1 MRKQGNIFFAIL
13 AVLICIGLGANAGK
27 PSKKKRLAAVADT
40 LNRPVT
46 LPDLSESRPVV
57 TGPVA
62 AQPGDAVTLPD
73 TSKAMPVVDAE
84 PVPEHSVVDEVMWVV
99 GDEPILKSDVE
110 MMRLQGEAEG
120 IDWHGDP
127 DCVIP
132 EQIAVQKLFLHQA
145 EIDSIQVTES
155 EIAQSIDMQINRW
168 IQQAGSREKLEEY
181 KKMTVS
187 QMRSQLHDDFKN
199 NQLIQQMKEKLVD
212 GITVTPSDVREY
224 FRNMPEDSI
233 PFVPTEVEVEI
244 ITRQPKIS
252 QDEINRVKNELRD
265 YTDRVN
271 RGETSFA
278 TLARLYSEDPGSARQ
293 GGEMDYV
300 GRGMLDPAFAS
311 VAFNL
316 TDPKKIS
323 KIVESEYGF
332 HIIQLIDKRGDK
344 IKVRHILRVPHV
356 SEAAVDSMRTRLDS
370 LATEIRSG
378 KFTFEE
384 AASMVSDDKDTR
396 NNRGLMSFN
405 GEDGRTSRFQMKD
418 LPTEVA
424 RKVEDMK
431 VGDVSDAFRMIN
443 EKGKTVVAIVK
454 LKSRTPAHRAT
465 ITEDYQVMK
474 NQVLAKQR
482 ADFLHQW
489 VVNKIKTTYVKMN
502 DRCKSC
508 KFEYE
513 GWIK

>member
-1 MRKQGNIFFAIL
+1 MALL

-27 PSKKKRLAAVADT
+27 PSKKKLAAVADT

-73 TSKAMPVVDAE
+73 TSKSRPVVAGDVKA
-84 PVPEHSVVDEVMWVV
+84 PEHSVVDEVMWVV

-155 EIAQSIDMQINRW
+155 EIAQNIDMQINRW

-181 KKMTVS
+181 KKMTVA

-199 NQLIQQMKEKLVD
+199 NQLIQQMKEKLVSD
-212 GITVTPSDVREY
+212 ISVTPSDVREY

-252 QDEINRVKNELRD
+252 QEEINRVKNDLRE
-265 YTDRVN
+265 YTERVN
-271 RGETSFA
+271 SGETSSA

-300 GRGMLDPAFAS
+300 GRGMLDPAFAA

-323 KIVESEYGF
+323 KIVESEYGY

-344 IKVRHILRVPHV
+344 IKVRHILRIPRV
-356 SEAAVDSMRTRLDS
+356 SAEATDSMRVRLDS
-370 LATEIRSG
+370 LATEIRAG
-378 KFTFEE
+378 KYTFED
-384 AASMVSDDKDTR
+384 AATMASDDKDTR
-396 NNRGLMSFN
+396 NNHGLMSFN

-424 RKVEDMK
+424 REVEKME
-431 VGDVSDAFRMIN
+431 VGDVSNAFSMIN

-474 NQVLAKQR
+474 NVVLAKQR

-513 GWIK
+513 GWVK

>member
-1 MRKQGNIFFAIL
+1 ML
-13 AVLICIGLGANAGK
+13 ALLACAGIGANAGRM
-27 PSKKKRLAAVADT
+27 SGGGFQTADSA
-40 LNRPVT
+40 NMAVT

-57 TGPVA
+57 TGDV
-62 AQPGDAVTLPD
+62 Q
-73 TSKAMPVVDAE
+73 
-84 PVPEHSVVDEVMWVV
+84 VPEHSVVDEVMWVV

-145 EIDSIQVTES
+145 EIDSIEVTES

-181 KKMTVS
+181 KKMSVT

-199 NQLIQQMKEKLVD
+199 NQLIQQMKEKLVND
-212 GITVTPSDVREY
+212 ISVTPSDVREY
-224 FRNMPEDSI
+224 FRNMPADSI

-244 ITRQPKIS
+244 VTRQPKIS
-252 QDEINRVKNELRD
+252 QDEINRVKNELRE

-271 RGETSFA
+271 SGETSFA

-300 GRGMLDPAFAS
+300 GRGMLDPAFAA

-332 HIIQLIDKRGDK
+332 HIIQLVDKRGDK

-356 SEAAVDSMRTRLDS
+356 SAEATDSMRVRLDS
-370 LATEIRSG
+370 LASDIRKG
-378 KFTFEE
+378 KVTFEE
-384 AASMVSDDKDTR
+384 AAAVASDDKDTR
-396 NNRGLMSFN
+396 NNHGLMSFN
-405 GEDGRTSRFQMKD
+405 GTDGRTSRFQMKD

-424 RKVEDMK
+424 REVEHME
-431 VGDVSDAFRMIN
+431 VGDVSNAFSMIN

-474 NQVLAKQR
+474 NVVLSKQR

-489 VVNKIKTTYVKMN
+489 VVNKIKTTYVRMN
-502 DRCKSC
+502 DRCKKC

-513 GWIK
+513 GWVK